1 MIRSPGTPESL
12 TPASRPNR
20 VAIASLIG
28 TTLEWYD
35 FYLYGTAAAL
45 VFNKQFFSSLSP
57 TSGTL
62 AAFAT
67 FAVGFLARP
76 LGGLLFGHF
85 GDRIGRKATLVT
97 SLLTMGAASTL
108 IGVLPTFAAI
118 GLWSPIL
125 LVVLRLLQGIG
136 LGGESSGAVLISVEH
151 APGNRGNLFG
161 GFPQMGFP
169 RAWFWR
175 TSSTSSPPPCRR
187 PRRSPH
193 GCGECPSCSAP
204 C

>member
-1 MIRSPGTPESL
+1 M
-12 TPASRPNR
+12 
-20 VAIASLIG
+20 
-28 TTLEWYD
+28 
-35 FYLYGTAAAL
+35 
-45 VFNKQFFSSLSP
+45 FNKQFFSSLSP

-125 LVVLRLLQGIG
+125 LVVLRLLQG
-136 LGGESSGAVLISVEH
+136 SASAVSRA
-151 APGNRGNLFG
+151 AP
-161 GFPQMGFP
+161 
-169 RAWFWR
+169 
-175 TSSTSSPPPCRR
+175 S
-187 PRRSPH
+187 
-193 GCGECPSCSAP
+193 
-204 C
+204 